1 MGEALPKSVWRNGKP
16 DWVDRDAAG
25 LPLEIDQHP
34 DPCDCPRC
42 KGFEQCYVCGRI
54 KLDIDWCW
62 AERRLVL

>member
-1 MGEALPKSVWRNGKP
+1 VSDAGELQAVHAVSNEVDDDIALSQ
-16 DWVDRDAAG
+16 
-25 LPLEIDQHP
+25 EISNHP

-42 KGFEQCYVCGRI
+42 VGFEMCHVCGRI